1 MAIFVAT
8 DFSVSINGS
17 TALASYL
24 TQVELKT
31 SANDITTTSFG
42 SGWVTRVAG
51 LKEGTLT
58 LQFNQ
63 DYAATTVDATLWG
76 TPLGLGSYAT
86 VVIKPTSSTAS
97 ASNPAYTA
105 VCLVTDLTPVSGNI
119 GDLSTFSITW
129 PTNGTVS
136 RATA

>member
-31 SANDITTTSFG
+31 SANDITTTAFG
-42 SGWVTRVAG
+42 STWVSRVAG
-51 LKEGTLT
+51 LKEGSLT

-63 DYAATTVDATLWG
+63 DYAASAVDATLW
-76 TPLGLGSYAT
+76 PLLGSNAT
-86 VVIKPTSSTAS
+86 VVIKPTSTATS
-97 ASNPAYTA
+97 ATNPAYTA
-105 VCLVTDLTPVSGNI
+105 VCLVNDLTPVSGQI
-119 GDLSTFSITW
+119 GDLATFSVTW
-129 PTNGTVS
+129 PTTGTVS

>member
-31 SANDITTTSFG
+31 SANDITTTAFG
-42 SGWVTRVAG
+42 STWVSRVAG
-51 LKEGTLT
+51 LKEGSLT

-63 DYAATTVDATLWG
+63 DYATTTVDATLW
-76 TPLGLGSYAT
+76 PLLGSNAT
-86 VVIKPTSSTAS
+86 VVIKPTSTATS
-97 ASNPAYTA
+97 ANNPAYTA

-119 GDLSTFSITW
+119 GDLATFSVTW
-129 PTNGTVS
+129 PTSGTVS

>member
-24 TQVELKT
+24 TQVELKV
-31 SANDITTTSFG
+31 SANDITTTAFG
-42 SGWVTRVAG
+42 STYVTRIAG
-51 LKEGTLT
+51 LKEGSLT

-63 DYAATTVDATLWG
+63 DYAAAAVDAVLF
-76 TPLGLGSYAT
+76 PLLGSNAT
-86 VVIKPTSSTAS
+86 VVIKPTTSAVSSA
-97 ASNPAYTA
+97 NPSYSQ

-119 GDLSTFSITW
+119 GDLATFSVTW
-129 PTNGTVS
+129 PTNGTVT
-136 RATA
+136 RAVV

>member
-24 TQVELKT
+24 TQVELKAT
-31 SANDITTTSFG
+31 ANDVTTTAFG
-42 SGWVTRVAG
+42 SSWVTRVAG

-58 LQFNQ
+58 LAFNQ
-63 DYAATTVDATLWG
+63 DYAAATVDATLW
-76 TPLGLGSYAT
+76 PLLGSNAT
-86 VVIKPTSSTAS
+86 VVIKPTSSAVGTA
-97 ASNPAYTA
+97 NPAYTA
-105 VCLVTDLTPVSGNI
+105 ICLVTDLTPVSGQI
-119 GDLSTFSITW
+119 GDLATFSVTW
-129 PTNGTVS
+129 PTNGTVT

>member
-31 SANDITTTSFG
+31 STNDVTTTAFG
-42 SGWVTRVAG
+42 SSWVTRVAG
-51 LKEGTLT
+51 LREGSLT

-63 DYAATTVDATLWG
+63 DYASGAVDATLFPLLG
-76 TPLGLGSYAT
+76 TNAT
-86 VVIKPTSSTAS
+86 VVIKPTSTAVS
-97 ASNPAYTA
+97 ANNPSYTA
-105 VCLVTDLTPVSGNI
+105 VCLVSDLTPISGQI
-119 GDLSTFSITW
+119 GDLSTFSVTW
-129 PTNGTVS
+129 ATSGAVTRGT
-136 RATA
+136 A

>member
-42 SGWVTRVAG
+42 STWVTRVAG
-51 LKEGTLT
+51 LKEGSLT
-58 LQFNQ
+58 LNFNQ
-63 DYAATTVDATLWG
+63 DYAASTVDPTLWPLLG
-76 TPLGLGSYAT
+76 TSAT
-86 VVIKPTSSTAS
+86 VVIKPTSSAVSS
-97 ASNPAYTA
+97 ANPAYTA
-105 VCLVTDLTPVSGNI
+105 ICLVTDLTPVSGQI
-119 GDLSTFSITW
+119 GDLATFSVT
-129 PTNGTVS
+129 
-136 RATA
+136 

>member
-31 SANDITTTSFG
+31 SANDITTTAFG
-42 SGWVTRVAG
+42 STWVSRVAG
-51 LKEGTLT
+51 LKEGSLT

-63 DYAATTVDATLWG
+63 DYAASAVDATLWPLLG
-76 TPLGLGSYAT
+76 TNAT
-86 VVIKPTSSTAS
+86 VVIKPTSTATS
-97 ASNPAYTA
+97 ATNPAYTA
-105 VCLVTDLTPVSGNI
+105 ICLVTDLTPASGQI
-119 GDLSTFSITW
+119 GDLSTFSVTW
-129 PTNGTVS
+129 PTTGTVS

>member
-42 SGWVTRVAG
+42 STWVTRVAG
-51 LKEGTLT
+51 LKEGSLT

-63 DYAATTVDATLWG
+63 DYAASTVDATLW
-76 TPLGLGSYAT
+76 PLLGSNAT
-86 VVIKPTSSTAS
+86 VVIKPTSTAVS
-97 ASNPAYTA
+97 SSNPSYTA
-105 VCLVTDLTPVSGNI
+105 IALVTDLTPVSGNI
-119 GDLSTFSITW
+119 GDLATFSVTW
-129 PTNGTVS
+129 PTTGVVS

>member
-42 SGWVTRVAG
+42 STWVTRVAG
-51 LKEGTLT
+51 LKEGSLT
-58 LQFNQ
+58 LNFNQ
-63 DYAATTVDATLWG
+63 DYAAATVDATLW
-76 TPLGLGSYAT
+76 PLLGSQAT
-86 VVIKPTSSTAS
+86 VVIKPTSSAVGS
-97 ASNPAYTA
+97 ANPSYTA
-105 VCLVTDLTPVSGNI
+105 VCLVTDLTPVSGQI
-119 GDLSTFSITW
+119 GDLATFSVTW
-129 PTNGTVS
+129 PTSGTVT

>member
-42 SGWVTRVAG
+42 STWVTRVAG
-51 LKEGTLT
+51 LKEGSLT

-63 DYAATTVDATLWG
+63 DYASATVDATLW
-76 TPLGLGSYAT
+76 PLLGANAT
-86 VVIKPTSSTAS
+86 VVIKPTSTAVSTN
-97 ASNPAYTA
+97 NPAYTA
-105 VCLVTDLTPVSGNI
+105 IALVTDLTPVSGNI
-119 GDLSTFSITW
+119 GDLATFSVTW

-136 RATA
+136 RGTV

>member
-17 TALASYL
+17 TALAPYL

-42 SGWVTRVAG
+42 STWVTRVAG
-51 LKEGTLT
+51 LKEGTVT

-63 DYAATTVDATLWG
+63 DYAASTVDATLWN
-76 TPLGLGSYAT
+76 TLGLGSNAT
-86 VVIKPTSSTAS
+86 VVIKPTSTAVS
-97 ASNPAYTA
+97 SSNPAYTA
-105 VCLVTDLTPVSGNI
+105 VCLVTDLTPVSAQI
-119 GDLSTFSITW
+119 GDLATFSVTW

-136 RATA
+136 RGTV

>member
-24 TQVELKT
+24 TQVELKA
-31 SANDITTTSFG
+31 SANDITTTAFG
-42 SGWVTRVAG
+42 STWVSRVAG
-51 LKEGTLT
+51 LKEGSLT

-63 DYAATTVDATLWG
+63 DYAVSTVDATLWPLLG
-76 TPLGLGSYAT
+76 TDAT
-86 VVIKPTSSTAS
+86 VVIKPTSTATS
-97 ASNPAYTA
+97 SSNPAYTA
-105 VCLVTDLTPVSGNI
+105 ICLVTDLTPVSGQI
-119 GDLSTFSITW
+119 GDLATFSVTW
-129 PTNGTVS
+129 PTTGTVS

>member
-24 TQVELKT
+24 TQVELKA
-31 SANDITTTSFG
+31 SANDVTTTSFG
-42 SGWVTRVAG
+42 STWVTRVAG
-51 LKEGTLT
+51 LKEGSLT
-58 LQFNQ
+58 LNFNQ
-63 DYAATTVDATLWG
+63 DYATTTVDATLWPLLG
-76 TPLGLGSYAT
+76 TNAT
-86 VVIKPTSSTAS
+86 VVIKPTSTATS

-105 VCLVTDLTPVSGNI
+105 ICLVTDLTPVSGNI
-119 GDLSTFSITW
+119 GDLATFSVTW
-129 PTNGTVS
+129 PTSGTVS

>member
-24 TQVELKT
+24 TQVELKA

-42 SGWVTRVAG
+42 STWVTRVAG
-51 LKEGTLT
+51 LKEGSLT

-63 DYAATTVDATLWG
+63 DYASATVDATLWPLLG
-76 TPLGLGSYAT
+76 TQAT
-86 VVIKPTSSTAS
+86 VVIKPTSTAVS
-97 ASNPAYTA
+97 ANNPAYTA
-105 VCLVTDLTPVSGNI
+105 IALVTDLTPVSGNI
-119 GDLSTFSITW
+119 GDLATFSVTW
-129 PTNGTVS
+129 PTSGTVS

>member
-31 SANDITTTSFG
+31 SANDVTTTAFG
-42 SGWVTRVAG
+42 SSWVTRVAG
-51 LKEGTLT
+51 LKEGSLT
-58 LQFNQ
+58 LNFNQ
-63 DYAATTVDATLWG
+63 DYAASTVDATLWPLLG
-76 TPLGLGSYAT
+76 TQAT
-86 VVIKPTSSTAS
+86 VIIKPTSTAVG
-97 ASNPAYTA
+97 ANNPAYTA
-105 VCLVTDLTPVSGNI
+105 ICLVTDLTPVSGQI
-119 GDLSTFSITW
+119 GDLATFSVTW
-129 PTNGTVS
+129 PTTGTVS

>member
-31 SANDITTTSFG
+31 STNDVTTTSFG
-42 SGWVTRVAG
+42 STWVTRVAG
-51 LKEGTLT
+51 LREGSLTLT
-58 LQFNQ
+58 FNQ
-63 DYAATTVDATLWG
+63 DYATSTVDATLW
-76 TPLGLGSYAT
+76 PLLGSNAT
-86 VVIKPTSSTAS
+86 VVIKPTSTAVS
-97 ASNPAYTA
+97 ANNPAYTA
-105 VCLVTDLTPVSGNI
+105 VCLVSDLTPVSGNI
-119 GDLSTFSITW
+119 GDLATFSVTW
-129 PTNGTVS
+129 PTSGAVS

>member
-24 TQVELKT
+24 TQVELKS

-42 SGWVTRVAG
+42 STWVTRVAG
-51 LKEGTLT
+51 LKEGSLT

-63 DYAATTVDATLWG
+63 DYAAATVDATLW
-76 TPLGLGSYAT
+76 PLLGANAT
-86 VVIKPTSSTAS
+86 VVIKPTSTAVS
-97 ASNPAYTA
+97 ASNPTYTA
-105 VCLVTDLTPVSGNI
+105 ICLVTDLTPVSGNI
-119 GDLSTFSITW
+119 GDLATFSVTW

>member
-24 TQVELKT
+24 TQVELKV
-31 SANDITTTSFG
+31 SANDITTTAFG
-42 SGWVTRVAG
+42 STYVTRVAG
-51 LKEGTLT
+51 LKEGSLT

-63 DYAATTVDATLWG
+63 DYAASTVDATLF
-76 TPLGLGSYAT
+76 PLLGANAT
-86 VVIKPTSSTAS
+86 VVVKPTSSAVSTA
-97 ASNPAYTA
+97 NPSYT
-105 VCLVTDLTPVSGNI
+105 VTCLVTDLTPVSGNI

-129 PTNGTVS
+129 PTNGTVV